1 MAKVFRNPDV
11 LWRVEDEA
19 FEKAGALLE
28 QGADAAEIGTAVLFA
43 DGTMVSLNILGAEV
57 WKLCDGREDGAIVET
72 LLEQFDV
79 ERQTLSSDVAAFLA
93 ELADKGFI
101 RYG

>member
-1 MAKVFRNPDV
+1 MVKVFRNPDI

-19 FEKAGALLE
+19 FEEAGALLE
-28 QGADAAEIGTAVLFA
+28 QGADAADIGTAVLFA

-57 WKLCDGREDGAIVET
+57 WKLCDGREENAIVEA

-79 ERQTLSSDVAAFLA
+79 DRQTLSRDIAAFLA